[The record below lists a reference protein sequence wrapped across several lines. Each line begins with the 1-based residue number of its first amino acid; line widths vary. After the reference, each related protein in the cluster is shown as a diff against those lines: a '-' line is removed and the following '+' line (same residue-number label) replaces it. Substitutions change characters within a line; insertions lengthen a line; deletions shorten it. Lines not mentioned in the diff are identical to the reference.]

1 MNINFLLFGK
11 EICLNGNAINSWI
24 IVMLLSIFSIIVG
37 RKIKNTKIDEKP
49 SSIVTIAEFFVEAVE
64 SLVKNTMGENRV
76 GFAPYIGTISL
87 FLVFA
92 NLLGLLGLEAPTAD
106 YSIVLALAMITFMLI
121 HLNSINSNG
130 IKDYLKSFMEPT
142 PIMLPIN
149 LISEMVIP
157 IALSFRL
164 FGNMISGT
172 IIIALVFSALNSI
185 SMITIPFIAPFL
197 NAYFDVFVGIVQTFI
212 FVMLTMVFISNKTKK
227 LSNIKMKN

>member
-1 MNINFLLFGK
+1 
-11 EICLNGNAINSWI
+11 
-24 IVMLLSIFSIIVG
+24 MLLSIFSIIVG

>member
-1 MNINFLLFGK
+1 MNVNINFLLFGK

-24 IVMLLSIFSIIVG
+24 IVILLSIFSIIVG

-92 NLLGLLGLEAPTAD
+92 NLLGLLGLEVPTAD

-185 SMITIPFIAPFL
+185 SIITVPFIAPFL
-197 NAYFDVFVGIVQTFI
+197 NAYFDVFVGIIQTFI
-212 FVMLTMVFISNKTKK
+212 FVMLTMVFISNKVKRTK
-227 LSNIKMKN
+227 

>member
-1 MNINFLLFGK
+1 MNVNINFLLFGK
-11 EICLNGNAINSWI
+11 EICLNGSAINSWI
-24 IVMLLSIFSIIVG
+24 IVILLSIFSIIVG

-49 SSIVTIAEFFVEAVE
+49 SSIVTIAEFFVETVE

-172 IIIALVFSALNSI
+172 IIISLVFSALNSI

-197 NAYFDVFVGIVQTFI
+197 NIYFDVFVGIVQTFI
-212 FVMLTMVFISNKTKK
+212 FVMLTMVFISNKVKRTK
-227 LSNIKMKN
+227 

>member
-1 MNINFLLFGK
+1 MKMDIHFLLFGK
-11 EICLNGNAINSWI
+11 EVYLNGNAINSWI

-37 RKIKNTKIDEKP
+37 RKIKNTKIDERP
-49 SSIVTIAEFFVEAVE
+49 SSIVIIAEFFVNTVE

-106 YSIVLALAMITFMLI
+106 YSIVLALSMITFVLI
-121 HLNSINSNG
+121 HLNSIDSNG
-130 IKDYLKSFMEPT
+130 IKDYLKSFTKPT
-142 PIMLPIN
+142 LIMLPIN
-149 LISEMVIP
+149 LMSEMVIP

-172 IIIALVFSALNSI
+172 IIIALVFSALNNMSI
-185 SMITIPFIAPFL
+185 ITIPFIAPLL

-212 FVMLTMVFISNKTKK
+212 FVMLTMVFISNK
-227 LSNIKMKN
+227 MKRTN

>member
-1 MNINFLLFGK
+1 MNVNINFLLFGK

-24 IVMLLSIFSIIVG
+24 IVILLSIVSIIVG

-92 NLLGLLGLEAPTAD
+92 NLLGLLGLEVPTAD

-185 SMITIPFIAPFL
+185 SIITIPFIAPFL
-197 NAYFDVFVGIVQTFI
+197 NAYFDVFVGIIQTFI
-212 FVMLTMVFISNKTKK
+212 FVMLTMVFISNKVKRTK
-227 LSNIKMKN
+227 

>member
-1 MNINFLLFGK
+1 MNMNINFLLFGK

-24 IVMLLSIFSIIVG
+24 IVILLSIFSIIVG

-76 GFAPYIGTISL
+76 DFAPYIGTISL

-121 HLNSINSNG
+121 HLSSINSNG
-130 IKDYLKSFMEPT
+130 IKDYLKSFTEPT

-212 FVMLTMVFISNKTKK
+212 FVMLTMVFINNKTKK
-227 LSNIKMKN
+227 TK